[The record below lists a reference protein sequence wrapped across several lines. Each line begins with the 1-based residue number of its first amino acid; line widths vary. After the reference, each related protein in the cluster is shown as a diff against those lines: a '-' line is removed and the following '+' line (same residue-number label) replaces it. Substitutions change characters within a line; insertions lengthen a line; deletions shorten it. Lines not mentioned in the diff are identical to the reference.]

1 MLCYIVNTKLN
12 LYLSRSVPAVHIY
25 IFAVFYDIILSQVI
39 LAISSRKPL
48 KITFN
53 QVIWVHSVSCVPA
66 DW

>member
-25 IFAVFYDIILSQVI
+25 IFAVFYDIIHSQVI
-39 LAISSRKPL
+39 LAILLLKAF

-53 QVIWVHSVSCVPA
+53 QLIWVHSVSCVPT